1 MTQTEQ
7 DNVRNNLRRQY
18 DYLVIHPNDKHT
30 LYNIQ
35 YIKDYMRKHKIEE
48 KRYD

>member
-18 DYLVIHPNDKHT
+18 DYLAAHPNDKHT

-35 YIKDYMRKHKIEE
+35 YIKDYMCKYKIEE
-48 KRYD
+48 KSHD